1 MMNSSRA
8 LIAASV
14 LAALSLP
21 LAAQTLKG
29 VTVEPAAAKVNEP
42 VKITAVFDLGD
53 TPNCAVKVHFGD
65 GASTTGKINQ
75 KKDATFS
82 ATHAYAKPGS
92 YTVMV
97 EPKRTGVT
105 LKCLGEN
112 ARATLSVTTPAPKA
126 AAAAPVTAA
135 APKAPSCPE
144 GWMLD
149 TKSVKSKTGAFRCT
163 AKPGT
168 PVPATKL
175 TCPGQLNYVENSK
188 KGVMAC
194 QP

>member
-1 MMNSSRA
+1 MMNFPRA
-8 LIAASV
+8 FLAASV

-42 VKITAVFDLGD
+42 VKITAAFDLGD
-53 TPNCAVKVHFGD
+53 TPNCAVKIHFGD

-75 KKDATFS
+75 AKDATF
-82 ATHAYAKPGS
+82 AVTHAYAKPGN

-112 ARATLSVTTPAPKA
+112 ARATLSVTAPAPKA
-126 AAAAPVTAA
+126 AAAATAA
-135 APKAPSCPE
+135 AAPANKPNCPE
-144 GWMLD
+144 GWSLD
-149 TKSVKSKTGAFRCT
+149 AKSVKNKTGAFRCT

-168 PVPATKL
+168 PVPAAKL